1 MKRKLV
7 CVLLMVTII
16 AVGCGKKE
24 EASVVVEESTK
35 KESSTVISEDISSE
49 KGDAVKEKNQ
59 TQETVDV
66 EGNSMA
72 IYPDAE
78 SLSAIE
84 MGVSDPVCTVKM
96 PVNYMIVAS
105 GYDDN
110 GNLSSLDGTDA
121 SSMEVQDAVGKGVFS
136 AEKSM
141 ASFTLTSL
149 GENTVIMSATMHPVD
164 KLSVD
169 AVKDAYSNAKEIG
182 DGSIPAVM
190 YQGEGMSGENV
201 VVVMQ
206 INNEATLMMAYEGD
220 VLKSLNADQVATQL
234 YEIVTTK

>member
-7 CVLLMVTII
+7 YVLLMVTVI
-16 AVGCGKKE
+16 AAGCGKKE
-24 EASVVVEESTK
+24 DASVVVEDSTK

-49 KGDAVKEKNQ
+49 KEGSVEEKNQ
-59 TQETVDV
+59 TQETVDI

-78 SLSAIE
+78 GLSEIE
-84 MGVSDPVCTVKM
+84 MGVLAPACTVKM

-110 GNLSSLDGTDA
+110 GNLSALDGADA
-121 SSMEVQDAVGKGVFS
+121 SSIEVQDAVSRGVFS
-136 AEKSM
+136 TEKSM

-149 GENTVIMSATMHPVD
+149 GENTVIMSATMHPAD
-164 KLSVD
+164 KLTVD

-190 YQGEGMSGENV
+190 YLGEGMSGENV

-220 VLKSLNADQVATQL
+220 VLKSLNADQVAAQL
-234 YEIVTTK
+234 YEIVTVK